1 MTMEEH
7 LKTNIARRAALAGFP
22 FALAAFVAAPAAM
35 AKAPE
40 LHVTHSIEINASAA
54 KVWSIVHDFADLTWV
69 PAVKSSKATRG
80 NHPGSV
86 RHLDLGGP
94 VLTEQLVHY
103 NPAHMNYTY
112 EIQHTAS
119 NRKILPV
126 RDYMS
131 TISVTSH
138 GADHSTLTWS
148 GHFRRLD
155 LSAHP
160 KKGENDKAAIDAISG
175 IYQSGLANAAKLA
188 AK

>member
-1 MTMEEH
+1 MKPVT
-7 LKTNIARRAALAGFP
+7 ARRAVLAGLP
-22 FALAAFVAAPAAM
+22 LALAAFVAAPSAI
-35 AKAPE
+35 AKAPV
-40 LHVTHSIEINASAA
+40 LHVTKSMEIAAPAA
-54 KVWSIVHDFADLTWV
+54 KVWSIVHDFSNLTWV
-69 PAVKSSKATRG
+69 PAVKSSKANKG

-103 NPAHMNYTY
+103 SAAHMRYTY

-131 TISVTSH
+131 TISVMSL
-138 GADHSTLTWS
+138 GADKSVLTWS

-160 KKGENDKAAIDAISG
+160 KKGEDDMAAINAIGG

-188 AK
+188 AH